1 MQYIVVHFNFDNE
14 PDYVS
19 DLLAASLGEIGFE
32 SFTET
37 EEGFDAYIPA
47 KKMNKDEIAQVIE
60 SFPYARN
67 IRFADEKLEDKDW
80 NEEWEKHFFEPIIIE
95 NECVIHSSF
104 HKDVP
109 KLKYDI
115 IINPKMSF
123 GSGHHETTGLMI
135 AEMLHQNLV
144 DKTVLDMGCGTSVL
158 AILASLKGAA
168 AVTAIDI
175 DDWCVE
181 NSKENIQLNNI
192 KNIEVQLGD
201 VSLLKSKHFDVILA
215 NINRNILLN
224 DMPAY
229 ADCLPVGGILFM
241 SGFYSEDVPL
251 IQEQANQCGLEMNY
265 SKQKNN
271 WALVKVTKRKELR
284 NSR

>member
-47 KKMNKDEIAQVIE
+47 KKMNKDEIAQAIE

-67 IRFADEKLEDKDW
+67 IRFTDEKLEDKDW

-123 GSGHHETTGLMI
+123 GSGHPETTGLMI

-144 DKTVLDMGCGTSVL
+144 GKTVLDMGCGTSVL

-201 VSLLKSKHFDVILA
+201 ASLLKSKHFDVILA

-251 IQEQANQCGLEMNY
+251 IQEQANQCGLELNY

>member
-47 KKMNKDEIAQVIE
+47 KRMNKDEIAQTIE

-67 IRFADEKLEDKDW
+67 IRFTDEKLEDKDW

-109 KLKYDI
+109 KFKYDI
-115 IINPKMSF
+115 IINPKMAF

-144 DKTVLDMGCGTSVL
+144 GKTVLDMGCGTSVL

-175 DDWCVE
+175 DNWCVE

-201 VSLLKSKHFDVILA
+201 ASLLKSKHFDVILA

-224 DMPAY
+224 DMPTY

>member
-47 KKMNKDEIAQVIE
+47 KKMNKDEIAQVID

-67 IRFADEKLEDKDW
+67 IRFTDEKLEEKDW

-144 DKTVLDMGCGTSVL
+144 GKTVLDMGCGTSVL
-158 AILASLKGAA
+158 AILASMKGAA

-251 IQEQANQCGLEMNY
+251 IQKQANQCGLEMNY

>member
-1 MQYIVVHFNFDNE
+1 MQYVVVHFNFDNE

>member
-47 KKMNKDEIAQVIE
+47 KKMNKDEIAQTIE

-67 IRFADEKLEDKDW
+67 IRFTDEKLEDKDW

-144 DKTVLDMGCGTSVL
+144 GKTVLDMGCGTSVL

-201 VSLLKSKHFDVILA
+201 VSLLKLKHFDVILA
-215 NINRNILLN
+215 NINRNILLT
-224 DMPAY
+224 DMHIY

-251 IQEQANQCGLEMNY
+251 IQEQANQCGLELNY
-265 SKQKNN
+265 FKQKNN

>member
-1 MQYIVVHFNFDNE
+1 MQYVVVHFNFDNE

-115 IINPKMSF
+115 IINPKIINAERIMMTISF
-123 GSGHHETTGLMI
+123 VFRPF
-135 AEMLHQNLV
+135 LHA
-144 DKTVLDMGCGTSVL
+144 VL
-158 AILASLKGAA
+158 
-168 AVTAIDI
+168 
-175 DDWCVE
+175 
-181 NSKENIQLNNI
+181 
-192 KNIEVQLGD
+192 
-201 VSLLKSKHFDVILA
+201 
-215 NINRNILLN
+215 
-224 DMPAY
+224 
-229 ADCLPVGGILFM
+229 
-241 SGFYSEDVPL
+241 
-251 IQEQANQCGLEMNY
+251 
-265 SKQKNN
+265 
-271 WALVKVTKRKELR
+271 
-284 NSR
+284 

>member
-47 KKMNKDEIAQVIE
+47 KKMNKDEIAQAIE

-67 IRFADEKLEDKDW
+67 IRFTDEKLEDKDW

-123 GSGHHETTGLMI
+123 CSGHHETTGLMI
-135 AEMLHQNLV
+135 AEILHQNLV

-192 KNIEVQLGD
+192 KNIQVQLGD
-201 VSLLKSKHFDVILA
+201 ASLLKSKHFDVILA
-215 NINRNILLN
+215 NINRNILLT
-224 DMPAY
+224 DMHIY